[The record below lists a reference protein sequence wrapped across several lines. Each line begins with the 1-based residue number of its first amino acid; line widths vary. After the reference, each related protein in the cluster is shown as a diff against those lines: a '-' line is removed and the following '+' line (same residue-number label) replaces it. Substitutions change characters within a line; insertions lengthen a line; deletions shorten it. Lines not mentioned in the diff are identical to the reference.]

1 MGEQD
6 TKLKKSQPWWPWFL
20 VGLAVLVVLVFLVGL
35 FGEEEASQSA
45 RSSEQQASAKQVST
59 EPSQTITAS
68 LTAQYLYKEREAN
81 ATRYDAQ
88 YKGKW
93 VRVRGQVVSIDNNV
107 VTLGVDTG
115 FGIDTSGFLGVDL
128 SDLSK
133 DEQISLNKG
142 DEVVAVCKVGDYILG
157 SIRMKDCELN

>member
-20 VGLAVLVVLVFLVGL
+20 VGLAVLVVLAFLGGL
-35 FGEEEASQSA
+35 FGEEEASQPA

-68 LTAQYLYKEREAN
+68 LTAQQLYEEREAN

-88 YKGKW
+88 YKGK
-93 VRVRGQVVSIDNNV
+93 
-107 VTLGVDTG
+107 
-115 FGIDTSGFLGVDL
+115 
-128 SDLSK
+128 
-133 DEQISLNKG
+133 
-142 DEVVAVCKVGDYILG
+142 
-157 SIRMKDCELN
+157 